1 MGVVPGAAP
10 AERPSGPAGLPTDD
24 QVRTAVT
31 SFSMLA
37 EPTRLRLLWLVSAE
51 ELDVSTLAGR
61 VGATVSVVSA
71 HLSKLRL
78 AGLVDTRRDGRH
90 VLYRA
95 RDVHVRSL
103 IAEALYHAD
112 HQVSGLADHD

>member
-1 MGVVPGAAP
+1 MSAVAPVEHPSSSAELP
-10 AERPSGPAGLPTDD
+10 AED
-24 QVRTAVT
+24 QVKAAVT

-37 EPTRLRLLWLVSAE
+37 EPNRLRLLWLVSAE

-71 HLSKLRL
+71 HLAKLRL
-78 AGLVDTRRDGRH
+78 TGLVDTRKKGRH

-95 RDVHVRSL
+95 RDTHVRKV
-103 IAEALYHAD
+103 ITEALLHAD
-112 HQVSGLADHD
+112 HQISGIADHD